1 MELATAG
8 SFDAHDPRCVDLT
21 APGQTPSVAH
31 TWTFSLSGPSWK
43 STALAQTSAEQLSKV
58 GPRQPAIQSW
68 WLRQLSVSLEIDRGL
83 VMFSDVLCPFS
94 LCGGDLREK
103 NTIPGPVH
111 SNLRWRH
118 GKGTVANDCFKS
130 HFIQSRWSR
139 VVLWPRFFISDHPR
153 EATRPSLR
161 ALFGSGALA
170 RSPAGWLQWP
180 SRMSRWP
187 SLDPPR
193 PSDSVAHRK
202 CFSSI
207 PSHLQHYA
215 KA

>member
-8 SFDAHDPRCVDLT
+8 SFDRHDPRCVDLM

-43 STALAQTSAEQLSKV
+43 STASAEQLSKV

-68 WLRQLSVSLEIDRGL
+68 WLIWLRQLSVSLEIDRCL
-83 VMFSDVLCPFS
+83 VMLSDVLCPFS

-103 NTIPGPVH
+103 HTIPGPVH
-111 SNLRWRH
+111 SNLRWGH
-118 GKGTVANDCFKS
+118 GTGTVANDFFKS
-130 HFIQSRWSR
+130 HFYSILLKTSC
-139 VVLWPRFFISDHPR
+139 VVAEIFHIRSPKGSNETVLACP
-153 EATRPSLR
+153 
-161 ALFGSGALA
+161 FGSGALA

-187 SLDPPR
+187 SFDPPR